1 METGGT
7 NETCKLTHGIFLGPG
22 TSCFLIAGSLSFI
35 EVCNFWYKR
44 VIRVGVGKE
53 GADRQEN
60 FRDCQSRAP
69 LLLQNVQAYTSIR
82 VNVWVVHLG
91 LKVDLRRLERIVRRE
106 MDFDKKDATRI
117 GAVSRAHDCRLP
129 VKQIFA
135 NGPCTAR
142 CRWVFLQIQQF
153 FLNPF
158 ARHFRL
164 RSKGQ

>member
-1 METGGT
+1 METGAT
-7 NETCKLTHGIFLGPG
+7 NETCELTHGIFLCPG
-22 TSCFLIAGSLSFI
+22 ASCFLVAGSLSLI
-35 EVCNFWYKR
+35 EVCNFWYKW
-44 VIRVGVGKE
+44 VIRVRVGKE

-69 LLLQNVQAYTSIR
+69 LLLQNVQAYTSIW
-82 VNVWVVHLG
+82 VYVWVVHLG
-91 LKVDLRRLERIVRRE
+91 LKVDLRWLERVVRRE
-106 MDFDKKDATRI
+106 VDFDEKDATGI
-117 GAVSRAHDCRLP
+117 GAVSRPHDCCLP

-135 NGPCTAR
+135 NGPRTAW

-158 ARHFRL
+158 ACHFQP